1 MKMLTALAS
10 AMLLAA
16 AVHAQAAQAGKPLRE
31 SDPEILT
38 VSKAG
43 EGGAAWIGGID
54 RGRGTYWLAL
64 CANRDPGA
72 KAWGDCAFLGIEIE
86 PDFIVSNPTTV
97 VAYDKAAHMQRCDL
111 ADGASGWTCRPAER
125 VQLPFYN
132 CPAGVIC

>member
-1 MKMLTALAS
+1 MRMLIMLAS
-10 AMLLAA
+10 ALLLAA
-16 AVHAQAAQAGKPLRE
+16 ALQAQAAQAGKPLPE
-31 SDPEILT
+31 SDPEIVA

-54 RGRGTYWLAL
+54 RTRGTHWLAL
-64 CANRDPGA
+64 CANRDANA
-72 KAWGDCAFLGIEIE
+72 KAWSDCTFLGIEIE

-111 ADGASGWTCRPAER
+111 AEGASSWKCRPAER

-132 CPAGVIC
+132 CPAGAIC